1 MFKKFF
7 TIARSDKKSRKKALH
22 QLDEHEGRIDASEVL
37 GGRQDDTDVNG
48 SWVKDGAS
56 TEFNSIFQDPNDI
69 F

>member
-7 TIARSDKKSRKKALH
+7 TIARSDKKSRNKALN

-37 GGRQDDTDVNG
+37 GGKKEDMNANS
-48 SWVKDGAS
+48 SWVKDATS
-56 TEFNSIFQDPNDI
+56 TKINSIFQDPNDI

>member
-37 GGRQDDTDVNG
+37 GGKRYGLDMNE
-48 SWVKDGAS
+48 SFLKDAAS